1 MRQNKNSLFITF
13 IPFLLLFLSCDQD
26 KQWKGQDP
34 IQKVDTHTVPI
45 QLQWKGIYDLGEG
58 IYMSNEFVG
67 ARLNGVAR
75 TNDTLITVLISP
87 ENEKINPSPWYAFKI
102 WSETPKS
109 TYIRFSYPENTGHRY
124 YPKISKDGKH
134 WELID
139 SASYRT
145 ENMME
150 MDGIQIPKNCI
161 IKVNLNSDT
170 LFISAQELIT
180 SIEVGE
186 WMDKLDTLDYVSS
199 DTIGESQQ
207 GRPIEL
213 IKIGNGDD
221 EKMIFILSRQ
231 HPPEVTGF
239 LAMQAFIERLCAS
252 DPLAVQFRNEYTVY
266 VVPLANPDGVDNGH
280 WRNNGGGVDMNRD
293 WADFNQPETRAI
305 RDWMKNKTRDPE
317 NKFYAAIDFHST
329 WEDIYYTEDSTATGN
344 MPGLIPELI
353 RLSAGEFE
361 GYEANIKSGLDS
373 DARVSSSS
381 YFFYEFGAESF
392 TYEIGDNTD
401 RKFVREKGK
410 VSAEK
415 LMGLMTSY

>member
-1 MRQNKNSLFITF
+1 MYLSKFISIFSFT
-13 IPFLLLFLSCDQD
+13 LLGLLSLSCNQD
-26 KQWKGQDP
+26 TQWKGQDP
-34 IQKVDTHTVPI
+34 IKKVDTHTLPI
-45 QLQWKGIYDLGEG
+45 QLQYKGIFDVGDA
-58 IYMSNEFVG
+58 IYLSNEFVG
-67 ARLNGVAR
+67 ARLNGAAR

-102 WSETPKS
+102 WSETPQS
-109 TYIRFSYPENTGHRY
+109 IYIRFSYPENVGHRY
-124 YPKISKDGKH
+124 YPKISTDGKH
-134 WELID
+134 WLLLD
-139 SASYRT
+139 SAFYRT

-150 MDGIQIPKNCI
+150 MDGIEIPKNAI
-161 IKVNLNSDT
+161 IKMNLNSDT

-180 SIEVGE
+180 SIEVE
-186 WMDKLDTLDYVSS
+186 DWIDQLDTNDFVSKER
-199 DTIGESQQ
+199 IGESQQ
-207 GRPIEL
+207 GRPIEMM
-213 IKIGNGDD
+213 KIGNSDD

-239 LAMQAFIERLCAS
+239 LAMKAFIERLCAN
-252 DPLAVQFRNEYTVY
+252 DPLAIQFRDEYTVY

-280 WRNNGGGVDMNRD
+280 WRNNGGGVDLNRD

-305 RDWMKNKTRDPE
+305 RDIMKNKTVDPK
-317 NKFYAAIDFHST
+317 NKFYVAIDFHST
-329 WEDIYYTEDSTATGN
+329 WEDIYYTEDSTSTGN

-353 RLSAGEFE
+353 RLSADEFE

-401 RKFVREKGK
+401 PKFVQEKGK

-415 LMGLMTSY
+415 LMELITSN